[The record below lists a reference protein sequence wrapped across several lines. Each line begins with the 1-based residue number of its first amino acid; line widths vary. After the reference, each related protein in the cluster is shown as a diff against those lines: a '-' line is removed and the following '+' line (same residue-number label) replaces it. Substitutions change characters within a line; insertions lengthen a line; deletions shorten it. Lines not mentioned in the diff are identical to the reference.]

1 MLWADTK
8 TLSNLV
14 HISENVE
21 SIDYSFSTCWSVE
34 TYGILCIC
42 AYVCCEQPKIMCVPF
57 TCQYG
62 HCCCL
67 SSSIMSQKSSNL
79 TFIHVQSDIVHSPLS
94 GLLFV
99 IGEKSVEQ
107 WLQELT
113 KQFIIQYSKIITPLV
128 APYFSETGN
137 TCPVRAWNCE
147 IVKFGTDKHGNWFS
161 KYQRTY
167 QLFSLCHLKEFD
179 DYIT

>member
-21 SIDYSFSTCWSVE
+21 SIYYSFSTCWSVE

-42 AYVCCEQPKIMCVPF
+42 AYVCCEQPRIMCVPF

-79 TFIHVQSDIVHSPLS
+79 TFIHVQCDIVHSLLS
-94 GLLFV
+94 RLLFV

-113 KQFIIQYSKIITPLV
+113 KQFIIQYSKIITSLV
-128 APYFSETGN
+128 ALYFSETGN

-147 IVKFGTDKHGNWFS
+147 IWHRQIWKLI
-161 KYQRTY
+161 Q
-167 QLFSLCHLKEFD
+167 
-179 DYIT
+179 